1 MPKIQHRDSILK
13 AIEEYDTLG
22 RDRFLKRY
30 GYWPS
35 RRYFLVHG
43 GKLYDSKSI
52 VGAAF
57 GYENPSHGP
66 LKWREFNGGSE
77 TVRCLERLGF
87 AVHVLGKSGPPRA
100 PNPSSRRRSLR
111 VLRVEETTLEASLAE
126 ARHDRVVL
134 TRNGRPIAIL
144 VSVDGMDEEQF
155 RLSTSPEFWAL
166 MEESRRQKTI
176 GRAELEERLDQA
188 P

>member
-1 MPKIQHRDSILK
+1 MKSL
-13 AIEEYDTLG
+13 
-22 RDRFLKRY
+22 
-30 GYWPS
+30 
-35 RRYFLVHG
+35 LVE
-43 GKLYDSKSI
+43 D
-52 VGAAF
+52 
-57 GYENPSHGP
+57 
-66 LKWREFNGGSE
+66 
-77 TVRCLERLGF
+77 
-87 AVHVLGKSGPPRA
+87 
-100 PNPSSRRRSLR
+100 
-111 VLRVEETTLEASLAE
+111 TTLDVCLAE

-144 VSVDGMDEEQF
+144 VSVDGMDEEQI